1 MREIYSSPRQENIE
15 RIVALLQDN
24 DIVAT
29 VVNRS
34 EWKKPSYQRFSYS
47 QKLDDRSAWPQVWV
61 EKADDYPRARAL
73 LRDVGLEPAVRFA
86 DELAASRQPP
96 SPQRVASRVRLMALA
111 VVAGVFLVV
120 VLKAT
125 QVL

>member
-1 MREIYSSPRQENIE
+1 MREIYSSPRQENID
-15 RIVALLQDN
+15 RIVALLQEN
-24 DIVAT
+24 DIVT
-29 VVNRS
+29 SVVNRS

-73 LRDVGLEPAVRFA
+73 LRDLGLEPTVRFA
-86 DELAASRQPP
+86 DELAASRQPAG
-96 SPQRVASRVRLMALA
+96 PQRVASRVRLMALA